1 MLRQAALIL
10 FTFATSSLFAQDFF
24 EGTMN
29 FSVKY
34 EGEMAEMLS
43 QNEPNDQLTMHVKDA
58 DYIVLLKGGRY
69 PKTFLFVADSNYEYS
84 VDQNNRRAYRYS
96 PHNDINMETH
106 QLERDVDLEA
116 QDTGETE
123 EVNGTICKI
132 YRLRKPEAVFYYYVS
147 DAYLIDRSKF
157 PDPCRSKASFLVA
170 GLEGRIPLKTV
181 RKEKELTVVTTVTG
195 ITAREFNPG
204 QFKIPAGFEVKKRDY
219 RY

>member
-1 MLRQAALIL
+1 MLRTASVLLLA
-10 FTFATSSLFAQDFF
+10 FMATSTFAQDYF

-34 EGEMAEMLS
+34 EGEMAEMLA
-43 QNEPNDQLTMHVKDA
+43 QNEPNDQLTMHVREG

-84 VDQNNRRAYRYS
+84 IDQNNRRAFRYS
-96 PHNDINMETH
+96 PHNDLNMETH
-106 QLERDVDLEA
+106 QLERNEELEA

-123 EVNGTICKI
+123 EVNGRLCKI

-147 DAYLIDRSKF
+147 DDYKVDRSKF
-157 PDPCRSKASFLVA
+157 PDPCRSKAAFLVP

-181 RKEKELTVVTTVTG
+181 RKERELTVVTTVTS
-195 ITAREFNPG
+195 IKAREFNPG